1 MSSSTLFSLLFDIP
15 KSVYSHVSTRSRK
28 TESTISKEIKI
39 VQNLYQKKIP
49 PQNVDEFLSALRV
62 MITMKNS
69 DPKKLRM
76 AELSKK
82 NLELHTAIWK
92 QIYWQEP
99 ENIRIAYSLLR
110 LYKWK

>member
-1 MSSSTLFSLLFDIP
+1 MFL
-15 KSVYSHVSTRSRK
+15 HVQKK

-39 VQNLYQKKIP
+39 VQNLYQKKIH

-69 DPKKLRM
+69 EPKKLRI
-76 AELSKK
+76 ARLSMK

-99 ENIRIAYSLLR
+99 VNVRIAHSLLC